1 MTSCFRPAAVYYL
14 LLALLN
20 VCPFVVIYYWHGW
33 LSCCDVGKHPEYPLM
48 MGSEAGTLATMTYCV
63 RRRRHRTRHQQP
75 DMPVMCCYKIITV
88 KFYVVMEL
96 C

>member
-1 MTSCFRPAAVYYL
+1 MFAHL
-14 LLALLN
+14 LLFITGMDG
-20 VCPFVVIYYWHGW
+20 CRVVM
-33 LSCCDVGKHPEYPLM
+33 LVNTPECPLM